1 MLRSSYCTHWRGI
14 DSRTWWTAFYSI
26 SHLAAKFKIVLLMAF
41 CTYSNSATP
50 TLLYD
55 TLELDEAIGLLAQKL
70 DLIIYSLYA
79 HEITTILNHKKPTV
93 IQISYNTRINTNL
106 TSNM

>member
-1 MLRSSYCTHWRGI
+1 MYN
-14 DSRTWWTAFYSI
+14 
-26 SHLAAKFKIVLLMAF
+26 
-41 CTYSNSATP
+41 NSATP

-55 TLELDEAIGLLAQKL
+55 TLELDEAKGLLAQKL

-79 HEITTILNHKKPTV
+79 HEILMISDHKKPMV
-93 IQISYNTRINTNL
+93 IQISYNTHITTVL